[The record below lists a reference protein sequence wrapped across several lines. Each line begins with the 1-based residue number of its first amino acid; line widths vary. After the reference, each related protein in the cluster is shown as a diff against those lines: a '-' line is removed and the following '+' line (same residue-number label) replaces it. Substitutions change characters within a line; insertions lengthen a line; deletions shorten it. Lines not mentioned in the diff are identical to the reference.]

1 MTRPFVHLHVHTE
14 YSLLDGAIRCG
25 DLARRAAEY
34 GMPAVAMTDHGVLY
48 GVVEFYEKCRQ
59 AGVKPILGCEVYV
72 DPEGHTRRDKGS
84 RNNHLIL
91 LAENDAGYANLVK
104 LVSIANTD
112 GFYYKPRVDHDL
124 LARYAQGLIASSA
137 CLGGEIPALL
147 LEGNEEGA
155 RQRACFYRELFGA
168 QNFYL
173 ELQHNAIPEQ
183 ARVNKALIRMSRET
197 GIPLVATND
206 AHYLNAEDASWHEIL
221 LCVQTK
227 SSMSD
232 PKRYRF
238 GAADFYF
245 RSPEEMDRLFGAEV
259 PEALDATVAIA
270 ERCHVKLVFGEYRLP
285 HFAVPPGETLESYLE
300 RLSRQGLAERVGEV
314 APPEYVERLE
324 YELGV
329 INRMGFAG
337 YFLIVSDFINAAKA
351 KGIPVGPGRGSAAG
365 SLVAYS
371 LRITELDPIRHKLLF
386 ERFLNPERIS
396 MPDIDTDLSD
406 KRRNEVLE
414 YVVQKYGRENVS
426 QIITFGRMM
435 SKGAVRDVARSLDMP
450 YAEADRL
457 AKLIPEG
464 VKSLQEAQEK
474 SPDLQALVQADPSA
488 RRVLE
493 IASHIEGLARHSSQH
508 AAGVVI
514 APCPVSDIVP
524 VCRIGD
530 NQVVT
535 QFAMEPVEKLGLV
548 KMDFLGLRTLSL
560 IEDTLANIGGNGK
573 TVPNLETL
581 PLDDEKTYTLLQQAD
596 TLGVFQLESGGMR
609 QLLRRMVPDAFEDL
623 VAVLALYRPGPLES
637 GMVDQYV
644 ECKHQRREVEYPH
657 PQLRDVLRE
666 TYGVILYQEQVMQ
679 IAAVLAGFSL
689 GEADLLRRAMGKKKE
704 EVMREQ
710 RGKFVAGCLRNAV
723 DEKVA
728 GEIFDIIQKFAGYG
742 FNKSHSA
749 AYALISY
756 QTAYL
761 KAHYREEFLAAVL
774 SGQIGSRID
783 VLARYVRSVRE
794 SGVDVLPPHVNE
806 SGASFTVVGHGIRFG
821 LSAIAK
827 AGDAAVEAILSSR
840 QTKGPFRSLWDFL
853 SRVDTRVVNR
863 GVVEN
868 LIRSGG
874 FDGLGGHP
882 RQLLEILPVFLEMVA
897 RRSSDGGQRSL
908 FGDGAEA
915 VSEETPPLPEVE
927 EPSPRERLE
936 MEKETLGLYLSGH
949 PVDEYM
955 RRIRRFSNCAVAEI
969 PFWKARD
976 LPVSVGGMI
985 TECRET
991 FTKKGDPMGVLILE
1005 DPDAKV
1011 EVVCFPRS
1019 WVEIKSLAA
1028 VGNVVVVTGKL
1039 QERGDT
1045 VLLAEEILT
1054 LESMERERVPQVRL
1068 RVDGR
1073 GISSEVV
1080 REVLRELKNVP
1091 GKSPVLVELMDGP
1104 VTALLRLRDLRV
1116 QGGAL
1121 SSEKLRDVSR
1131 GRVELGC

>member
-25 DLARRAAEY
+25 DLARKAAEY

-48 GVVEFYEKCRQ
+48 GAVEFYEKCCQ

-84 RNNHLIL
+84 RNNHLVL
-91 LAENDAGYANLVK
+91 LAEDDAGYANLVK

-124 LARYAQGLIASSA
+124 LARYARGLIASSA
-137 CLGGEIPALL
+137 CLGGEIPALI

-155 RQRACFYRELFGA
+155 RQRACFYNDLFGKG
-168 QNFYL
+168 NFYL
-173 ELQHNAIPEQ
+173 EIQHNAIPEQ
-183 ARVNKALIRMSRET
+183 ARVNKALIGLSRET

-227 SSMSD
+227 STMSD

-259 PEALDATVAIA
+259 SEALDATVAIA
-270 ERCHVKLVFGEYRLP
+270 ERCNVKFCFGEYRLP
-285 HFAVPPGETLESYLE
+285 HFAVPPGETLESHLE
-300 RLSRQGLAERVGEV
+300 RLSRAGLRDRMGG
-314 APPEYVERLE
+314 APSPEYIERLE

-337 YFLIVSDFINAAKA
+337 YFLIVADFINAAKTR
-351 KGIPVGPGRGSAAG
+351 GIPVGPGRGSAAG
-365 SLVAYS
+365 SLVAFA
-371 LRITELDPIRHKLLF
+371 LRITELDPIHHKLLF

-406 KRRNEVLE
+406 KRRGEVLD
-414 YVVQKYGRENVS
+414 YVVQKYGRDNVS

-450 YAEADRL
+450 YAEADHL
-457 AKLIPEG
+457 AKLVPDG
-464 VKSLQEAQEK
+464 VKSLKEAQEK
-474 SPDLQALVQADPSA
+474 SPDLQALVQSDPLA
-488 RRVLE
+488 RKVLD

-514 APCPVSDIVP
+514 APCPVSDVVP
-524 VCRIGD
+524 VCRIGE

-560 IEDTLANIGGNGK
+560 VEDTLANIKSNGK
-573 TVPNLETL
+573 IPPDLEKL
-581 PLDDEKTYTLLQQAD
+581 PLDDEKTYALLQQAD

-609 QLLRRMVPDAFEDL
+609 QLLRRMAPDAFEDL

-644 ECKHQRREVEYPH
+644 ECKHRRREVEYPH
-657 PQLRDVLRE
+657 PKLQEVLRE

-710 RGKFVAGCLRNAV
+710 RGKFVAGCLKNGVGER
-723 DEKVA
+723 VA
-728 GEIFDIIQKFAGYG
+728 EEIFDVIQKFAGYG

-749 AYALISY
+749 AYAMISY

-761 KAHYREEFLAAVL
+761 KAHYHAEFLAAVL
-774 SGQIGSRID
+774 SSQIGSRID
-783 VLARYVRSVRE
+783 VLARYVRSVRDA
-794 SGVDVLPPHVNE
+794 GVAVLPPHVNE
-806 SGASFTVVGHGIRFG
+806 SGADFTVVGDAIRFG
-821 LSAIAK
+821 LSAISK

-840 QTKGPFRSLWDFL
+840 RKKGPFSSLWDFL
-853 SRVDTRVVNR
+853 KRVDTRVVNR

-874 FDGLGGHP
+874 FDGLGGNP
-882 RQLLEILPVFLEMVA
+882 RQLLEALPSLSDLLA
-897 RRSSDGGQRSL
+897 RRSSDGGQGSL
-908 FGDGAEA
+908 FGASG
-915 VSEETPPLPEVE
+915 SEEEERPPLPDVP
-927 EPSPRERLE
+927 EPTPRERLE

-949 PVDEYM
+949 PVDDYVH
-955 RRIRRFSNCAVAEI
+955 RLLRFTNCVIADLS
-969 PFWKARD
+969 FWKAPD
-976 LPVSVGGMI
+976 SLVSVGGMI
-985 TECRET
+985 TERREAL
-991 FTKKGDPMGVLILE
+991 TKKGDPMGVLILE

-1011 EVVCFPRS
+1011 EVVCFPRNWAEMRGIFS
-1019 WVEIKSLAA
+1019 
-1028 VGNVVVVTGKL
+1028 VGDVVVVTGRV

-1045 VLLAEEILT
+1045 VLLAEKIIP
-1054 LESMERERVPQVRL
+1054 LEVVERDQVPQVRL

-1080 REVLRELKNVP
+1080 REVLRELKNFP
-1091 GKSPVLVELMDGP
+1091 GKSPVLLEVQDGS
-1104 VTALLRLRDLRV
+1104 TMALLRLRDLRV
-1116 QGGAL
+1116 QKGVL
-1121 SSEKLRDVSR
+1121 SPEKLKDLSQ
-1131 GRVELGC
+1131 GRVELVC